1 MIAMLASEVP
11 QHASEALPAGPDLS
25 VQAFSII
32 IVGFVALNLV
42 WGTVALSSAR
52 AKGRSQHPGRNGFGL
67 LRAWM
72 PAIVGVP
79 LVLLTAAPLA
89 AVAVVDIGTVRA
101 EHDARPRAA
110 VAANSHADPA
120 ALAGLAND
128 KFVFVRLAAAANTS
142 TLPEALGGLASDSD
156 VGVRAAV
163 AANPSAPQDALVML
177 AADRERF
184 VRFCVG
190 SNPVTSQTVL
200 AVLAADRES
209 DVRLAVAR
217 NPSASAETLT
227 AASR

>member
-1 MIAMLASEVP
+1 MIAALASDAAEPV
-11 QHASEALPAGPDLS
+11 SKALSTGPDFTIQIFFITILG
-25 VQAFSII
+25 ITT
-32 IVGFVALNLV
+32 VGLVAWV
-42 WGTVALSSAR
+42 VALSSAR

-67 LRAWM
+67 LRAWL

-79 LVLLTAAPLA
+79 LTLLTAAPLA
-89 AVAVVDIGTVRA
+89 AVAVVDIGTIRA

-142 TLPEALGGLASDSD
+142 TPPETLGELASDPD
-156 VGVRAAV
+156 IDVRAAV
-163 AANPSAPQDALVML
+163 AANPSAPQDALVVL
-177 AADRERF
+177 AADHERF
-184 VRFCVG
+184 VRYCVG
-190 SNPVTSQTVL
+190 SNPATSQTVL
-200 AVLAADRES
+200 AVLAADGES